1 MIWMVQGGSGLGNGL
16 WGFVYAFAQSLIT
29 GRALVVATAN
39 KKALPSD
46 YLCDAMECRYPRVDV
61 TVAEKVRETIL
72 HTRAGGG

>member
-1 MIWMVQGGSGLGNGL
+1 
-16 WGFVYAFAQSLIT
+16 
-29 GRALVVATAN
+29 VATAN

-72 HTRAGGG
+72 HTRAGGGGSLREAPLYCKRVCLYFRYRA